1 MTLCLS
7 TNCAQPC
14 ATAYVLIGANRCKL
28 SATIWL
34 YSFSGSDKGGSDVE
48 EEGTDDGDIGESKG
62 LYVEKTRSIYVY
74 STSEGAG
81 ICLDRWRGVTTK
93 QSYACSDLNTREL
106 ASQAS
111 FYTTRDRHLLVS
123 KKVLPNKMFWFCLFT
138 QLQYDCVFEKIH
150 FLNWFWCYCAAIV
163 DWAQHKRGRFRHQNS
178 KPGAVWWGVGGYLVD
193 EKQTSLEHGL
203 LERFED

>member
-62 LYVEKTRSIYVY
+62 LYVEKTRSIYTAQVK
-74 STSEGAG
+74 
-81 ICLDRWRGVTTK
+81 V
-93 QSYACSDLNTREL
+93 
-106 ASQAS
+106 QA
-111 FYTTRDRHLLVS
+111 F
-123 KKVLPNKMFWFCLFT
+123 VLT
-138 QLQYDCVFEKIH
+138 D
-150 FLNWFWCYCAAIV
+150 
-163 DWAQHKRGRFRHQNS
+163 
-178 KPGAVWWGVGGYLVD
+178 D
-193 EKQTSLEHGL
+193 EV
-203 LERFED
+203 